1 MSYRRIARRR
11 GKQRAIVALGRAILV
26 IIWHL
31 LEDPQARFHDLG
43 PDHFSRHTNP
53 DARKNNHIR
62 QLEALGYNVTLT
74 PAAKT
79 TRPMH
84 YRRQTR
90 HRIPLHAP
98 NKRMTPHFR
107 TGSSRVSGR
116 WERKSCYLAGED
128 VQGR

>member
-62 QLEALGYNVTLT
+62 QLEAL
-74 PAAKT
+74 
-79 TRPMH
+79 PMH